1 MERRKR
7 GQILAV
13 LAILALA
20 VTLVSGASVIYWTH
34 SATKDI
40 TVLGISS
47 VFTPYTYDGYR
58 LKTDLTVLPTSNQ
71 GILSVL
77 AENFYGLWTNLTF
90 AGPVGL
96 IVTCTGQYVDVYWT
110 GPSTGTIQLAGTAFE
125 MTGYHEFNETEKAKL
140 KWTDPGTSVK
150 SPLPHGYGIL
160 LTYSFD
166 TESVSPGTYTV
177 NLKIDMGHT

>member
-20 VTLVSGASVIYWTH
+20 VTLVSASTVIFWSHTT
-34 SATKDI
+34 TKDL

-96 IVTCTGQYVDVYWT
+96 IVTCTGQYVDIYWT
-110 GPSTGTIQLAGTAFE
+110 GPSTGTIQLVGTAFE
-125 MTGYHEFNETEKAKL
+125 MMGYHEFNETEKAKL
-140 KWTDPGTSVK
+140 KWTDPGTTVK
-150 SPLPHGYGIL
+150 SPQPHGYGIL

-166 TESVSPGTYTV
+166 TEDVLPGTYTI